1 MVACRHSPVLPGL
14 SDIFEHLPD
23 EHLVARGLRDTA
35 VAPEIADDAPGFPH
49 DQVRGTDIP
58 LVQIQLPIAVQQ
70 PRRDAAQVI
79 GRRSQPPYVA
89 HIGYDPRDVVAVVVR
104 IDILVVREAR
114 GEHRRGEGLLGGDLQ
129 PLHLA

>member
-1 MVACRHSPVLPGL
+1 MRIECPHPVIPVACRRSAVLPGL

-49 DQVRGTDIP
+49 DQIRGTDIP

-70 PRRDAAQVI
+70 PRR
-79 GRRSQPPYVA
+79 RSA
-89 HIGYDPRDVVAVVVR
+89 
-104 IDILVVREAR
+104 
-114 GEHRRGEGLLGGDLQ
+114 
-129 PLHLA
+129 